1 MSEVSEVSAVSEVS
15 EVSVSTTPS
24 PFPTSSVINFS
35 ELAKEQLSRPDILR
49 LKVSPTLRLATVP
62 VQDGSLLLPTQFQ
75 AQDPPTDLFYE
86 NLKNSMS
93 GFQPVPP
100 RHNISAW
107 TCCSSSSTLRSSSQG
122 FIPLP

>member
-1 MSEVSEVSAVSEVS
+1 MSEVSAVSEVS

-49 LKVSPTLRLATVP
+49 LKVSPTLHLATVP

-75 AQDPPTDLFYE
+75 AQDPPADLFYE

-100 RHNISAW
+100 RHNISTW
-107 TCCSSSSTLRSSSQG
+107 TCCSSSPTLRSSSQG
-122 FIPLP
+122 FIPLH

>member
-1 MSEVSEVSAVSEVS
+1 MSEVS

-24 PFPTSSVINFS
+24 PFPTSQVISFS
-35 ELAKEQLSRPDILR
+35 ELAKEQLSRPDILH
-49 LKVSPTLRLATVP
+49 LKVSPTLCLATVP
-62 VQDGSLLLPTQFQ
+62 VQDGSLLLPTQLQ

-107 TCCSSSSTLRSSSQG
+107 TCCSSSSTL
-122 FIPLP
+122 